1 MPTPKASTKKRF
13 ATGNGPDNQVQTS
26 PRKDDLILALN
37 SGSSSLKFGIYSSG
51 AGDGNEQP
59 LLAGSAEGIG
69 HSNGSL
75 HIRSS
80 DGKALVERECVHESQ
95 SDALAVL
102 ATELRDHLRAA
113 PVAVGHRIVHGGPEL
128 RVHQLITPQVL
139 NRLRGATHFAPL
151 HIPQALTL
159 IASAQSI
166 FPSAVHFACFDDAFH
181 RTIPEVAAHLPLPQK
196 YFDAGVQRY
205 GFHGLSYESLVHH
218 FGERLPGRAV
228 FAHLGNGASLCAL
241 RNGLSVD
248 TTMGFTPTGGIPM
261 GTRSGDLDPGVFLYL
276 LRNEKLSADE
286 LEDLFNHQSGLFALS
301 SGESDVKALEKRV
314 RSNDPCAALA
324 LNIFATS
331 VRKVIGAYAA
341 LLGGVDLL
349 VFTGGI
355 GEHSSH
361 IRSSAAD
368 GLEFLG
374 LTADK
379 IQIVSAQEELQ
390 IARHCRRLMVQ
401 IR

>member
-1 MPTPKASTKKRF
+1 
-13 ATGNGPDNQVQTS
+13 VQTL
-26 PRKDDLILALN
+26 PRKDHLILALN

-51 AGDGNEQP
+51 SGDSDEQP

-69 HSNGSL
+69 HNNGAL

-80 DGKALVERECVHESQ
+80 DGKALLARECVQESQ

-102 ATELRDHLRAA
+102 ATELRDHIHAA

-128 RVHQLITPQVL
+128 RTHQLITPRVL
-139 NRLRGATHFAPL
+139 DQLRAATHFAPL

-181 RTIPEVAAHLPLPQK
+181 RTIPEVASHLPLAQR
-196 YFDAGVQRY
+196 YFDAGVRRY

-218 FGERLPGRAV
+218 FGERLPGRAI
-228 FAHLGNGASLCAL
+228 FAHLGNGASLCAV

-276 LRNEKLSADE
+276 LRKEKLTADE
-286 LEDLFNHQSGLFALS
+286 LEDLLNHRSGLFALS
-301 SGESDVKALEKRV
+301 SGESDVKALEARV
-314 RSNDPCAALA
+314 RSDDPRAALA
-324 LNIFATS
+324 LNVFATS
-331 VRKVIGAYAA
+331 VRKAIGAYAA
-341 LLGGVDLL
+341 LLGGIDLL

-355 GEHSSH
+355 GEHSHH
-361 IRSSAAD
+361 IRSLAAN
-368 GLEFLG
+368 GLEFFG
-374 LTADK
+374 LTPDK
-379 IQIVSAQEELQ
+379 IQIVPAEEEAQ
-390 IARHCRRLMVQ
+390 IARHCRRMLRTESSTDD